1 MNLEGA
7 IIAMRKF
14 YSEVWRLAIHFRE
27 PTDLDEFKEPLKG
40 DLTVRIIHETD
51 DFILL
56 ETDELVGF
64 ANLVDDAIRGTSMS
78 FLTIK
83 QILK

>member
-1 MNLEGA
+1 
-7 IIAMRKF
+7 MRKF
-14 YSEVWRLAIHFRE
+14 YSEVWRLAIQFRDPKE
-27 PTDLDEFKEPLKG
+27 LEEFKEPLKG

-64 ANLVDDAIRGTSMS
+64 ANLVDDVVRGCTPT

-83 QILK
+83 QVLK